1 MLVRSPRPIL
11 YLPNERC
18 ELGWPIHTLQTAQ
31 LSTVRWPL
39 LAAKSWAQTL
49 AVGGISAVISKSLK
63 FPEPKART
71 TTIEYRKT
79 AMKSVSPKGGK

>member
-31 LSTVRWPL
+31 LSTAQWPL
-39 LAAKSWAQTL
+39 PEARSWVQTS
-49 AVGGISAVISKSLK
+49 AVDDISAVINKFSK